1 MIHFSKGSKMVKNIV
16 FPAVSAIMLVLASGC
31 SLFVAKTQT
40 ITIDGKPSGAEVV
53 VNGIPYT
60 PPCEITVPRNKKL
73 DIDIMKDGYYPE
85 TMHSSYSLSTTG
97 VLDMVGA
104 YFFLIPAVGFFSDGA
119 FSLDQLDFRYELDP
133 IED

>member
-60 PPCEITVPRNKKL
+60 PPCEITVPRNEKLSIDVTKKRV
-73 DIDIMKDGYYPE
+73 
-85 TMHSSYSLSTTG
+85 LS
-97 VLDMVGA
+97 V
-104 YFFLIPAVGFFSDGA
+104 
-119 FSLDQLDFRYELDP
+119 
-133 IED
+133 

>member
-40 ITIDGKPSGAEVV
+40 ITIDGKPSEAEVV

-60 PPCEITVPRNKKL
+60 PPCEITVPRNEKLSIDVTKKGT
-73 DIDIMKDGYYPE
+73 IRIICNP
-85 TMHSSYSLSTTG
+85 
-97 VLDMVGA
+97 V
-104 YFFLIPAVGFFSDGA
+104 I
-119 FSLDQLDFRYELDP
+119 R
-133 IED
+133 